1 MHQHRGYTYVLLA
14 VDKYSRYKLSYG
26 LKNLTT
32 SVLSAM
38 KRFVRDVSEKPKV
51 IRTDFDSKLMAG
63 EVESFLID
71 EKISLESAP
80 PYRQHQNGLVE
91 RN

>member
-1 MHQHRGYTYVLLA
+1 MLLA
-14 VDKYSRYKLSYG
+14 IDKYSRYKLCYG

-32 SVLSAM
+32 SLLQVM
-38 KRFVRDVSEKPKV
+38 KRFIRDVGTKPKL
-51 IRTDFDSKLMAG
+51 ICTDFDSKLMAG
-63 EVESFLID
+63 KVESYLID
-71 EKISLESAP
+71 EKIAVESAP